1 MYRLHPPAPV
11 CGARGCPTSP
21 RESTVKQERAAR
33 TREALVQ
40 AAAEAFD
47 RAGFHGTSLGRIS
60 KAAGIS
66 MGALTFHFPTK
77 DELAD
82 TVQLR
87 GLTVTRDAVQR
98 LLTGREAALETVV
111 DLTLELAALLQEEAV
126 VRAAARLTRERE
138 SAPQGAPW
146 PSSWLPAVEGLL
158 EAMPAG
164 QLRAGCDPRTVLA
177 LVGHL
182 VAGVESYLR
191 SCAAQGCDTCKSA
204 PEQLARIW
212 ELALYGIRC
221 GRQG

>member
-1 MYRLHPPAPV
+1 M
-11 CGARGCPTSP
+11 
-21 RESTVKQERAAR
+21 KQERAAR

-40 AAAEAFD
+40 AAAVAFD
-47 RAGFHGTSLGRIS
+47 HAGFHGTSLGRIS

-87 GLTVTRDAVQR
+87 GLTTTRDAVQR
-98 LLTGREAALETVV
+98 LLSGREAALETVV
-111 DLTLELAALLQEEAV
+111 DVTLELAALLQEEPA
-126 VRAAARLTRERE
+126 VRAAARLSRERE
-138 SAPQGAPW
+138 GVQAAALW
-146 PSSWLPAVEGLL
+146 PRAWLPVIEELL

-164 QLRAGCDPRTVLA
+164 QLRAGCDTRTVLA
-177 LVGHL
+177 LVQHL

-191 SCAAQGCDTCKSA
+191 SCGPSGCDTYKSA

-221 GRQG
+221 GRGL

>member
-1 MYRLHPPAPV
+1 M
-11 CGARGCPTSP
+11 
-21 RESTVKQERAAR
+21 KQERAAR

-40 AAAEAFD
+40 AAAVAFD
-47 RAGFHGTSLGRIS
+47 HAGFHGTSLGRIS

-87 GLTVTRDAVQR
+87 GLTTTRDAVQR
-98 LLTGREAALETVV
+98 LLDGREAALETVV
-111 DLTLELAALLQEEAV
+111 DVTLELAALLQEEPA
-126 VRAAARLTRERE
+126 VRAAARLSRERE
-138 SAPQGAPW
+138 GAQDAALW
-146 PSSWLPAVEGLL
+146 PRAWLPAIEELL

-177 LVGHL
+177 LVQHL

-191 SCAAQGCDTCKSA
+191 SCGPQGCDTYKSA

-221 GRQG
+221 GRGL